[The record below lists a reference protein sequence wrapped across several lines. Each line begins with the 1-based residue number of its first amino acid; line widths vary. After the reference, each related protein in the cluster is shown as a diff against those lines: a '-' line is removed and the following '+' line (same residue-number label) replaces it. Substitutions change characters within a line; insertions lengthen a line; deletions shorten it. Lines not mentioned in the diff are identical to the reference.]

1 MNIWNPHNYLM
12 HYGTKGMHWGDRK
25 YQNTDGTWTEAG
37 KMRRRVGRKE
47 KSYDIQKDRPTS
59 AYNLDKWGKSKDTN
73 ILWVSGLPGSGK
85 SSVARNIAKENNAD
99 LIDIDLYTFKTADKY
114 TDNMSKSFNKYLDKN
129 VPNWKTMQ
137 KDAYEVLTKNDRRK
151 QKLAGLWFDTF
162 EDALKGYG
170 SEMYGKKKV
179 IAEGVQI
186 LDETLFYNNKE
197 ELRNQPVLM
206 VDTSVEESLI
216 ARTKRDNKSIEKLL
230 EPERFRQL
238 QTFMNGKATIEEI
251 LNRK

>member
-1 MNIWNPHNYLM
+1 
-12 HYGTKGMHWGDRK
+12 MHWGDRK

-37 KMRRRVGRKE
+37 KIRRRIGRKE
-47 KSYDIQKDRPTS
+47 KNYDIQKDRPTS
-59 AYNLDKWGKSKDTN
+59 AYNLEKWGKSKNTN
-73 ILWVSGLPGSGK
+73 VLWISGLPGSGK
-85 SSVARNIAKENNAD
+85 SSIAKNIAKKENAD
-99 LIDIDLYTFKTADKY
+99 LIDIDLYTFKTADRYIDK
-114 TDNMSKSFNKYLDKN
+114 MSKPFNRYLDNN
-129 VPNWKTMQ
+129 VPDWKNMQ
-137 KDAYEVLTKNDRRK
+137 RNAYEVLTKNDRRK

-170 SEMYGKKKV
+170 AEMYGKKKV

-197 ELRNQPVLM
+197 GLKDQPIIM
-206 VDTSVEESLI
+206 VDTSVEDSLI

-238 QTFMNGKATIEEI
+238 QTFVDGKKVIEDI
-251 LNRK
+251 LNSK